1 MPFVTWLLCRRLMA
15 SDASLSVSELRT
27 LESHPLLDDAEAA
40 EPSDDSQFKMKHSM
54 RHKNGVDKNADILD
68 VPTDPE
74 PGSPVHDD
82 PEMHGLSLYE
92 KKALIVNRELASQ
105 GMGKYQWM
113 IFFLCGFGYFLDLL
127 WAQAFGLILASVQQE
142 FGFSAAQS
150 GDLGT
155 AFSAGLTAG
164 AAVSLSSQETS
175 RNNSRSSGESWWT
188 SSADT
193 GHSTLLSSQPAYSAY
208 A

>member
-1 MPFVTWLLCRRLMA
+1 MA
-15 SDASLSVSELRT
+15 LDASLSRSDVRA
-27 LESHPLLDDAEAA
+27 LESRPLLDDAETV
-40 EPSDDSQFKMKHSM
+40 DSANSPQSTMRHSM
-54 RHKNGVDKNADILD
+54 RKTNGDIKNGDHKNGDLLD

-74 PGSPVHDD
+74 PGSPTHDD

-113 IFFLCGFGYFLDLL
+113 IFFLTGFGYFLDLL

-164 AAVSLSSQETS
+164 AAVSQYSS
-175 RNNSRSSGESWWT
+175 
-188 SSADT
+188 
-193 GHSTLLSSQPAYSAY
+193 
-208 A
+208 